1 MPSARSIGPTRAS
14 AASEAPEVHAPSSA
28 AGAVLTKATLRSAG
42 LLGLNNAALARTVGL
57 SEASISRMAG
67 GAKGFD
73 IGSKPAEL
81 ATLLVR
87 VYRSLDALVGNSEEH
102 RRLWMASFNHA
113 LNSTPKEAIQS
124 AEGLVRVV
132 TYLDGARALA

>member
-1 MPSARSIGPTRAS
+1 MRTAQAFATDSSPSP
-14 AASEAPEVHAPSSA
+14 AAS
-28 AGAVLTKATLRSAG
+28 AVLTKATLRSAG

-57 SEASISRMAG
+57 SEASISRMG
-67 GAKGFD
+67 SGAKGFEP
-73 IGSKPAEL
+73 GSKPAEL
-81 ATLLVR
+81 AALVVR

-102 RRLWMASFNHA
+102 RRLWMGSYNQA
-113 LNSTPKEAIQS
+113 LNATPKEAIQS